1 MQSSLKK
8 LPAALFPALLLT
20 LVLGTCDTAISQGTG
35 PEQERQ
41 AAYGLTIVKGDS
53 PVTDYVFP
61 SVYPGYETAAVLEV
75 EIRNTGTGSV
85 EGITIGFSG
94 PEAGAF
100 TVSPDLIERLEAG
113 AAASFRVAPQPGLG
127 SGEYRAAVSVT
138 GPGGTAAGLIN
149 IAFTVSATPLYGISL
164 DIDGEEGYTFPT
176 RGLNSP
182 ATALLTVTVT
192 NTGNEET
199 GTLNITLESE
209 TPEAFQA
216 DPASVDSIKAGETGT
231 FTVQPK
237 ANPGTGTHT
246 ATVMVS
252 GANSLF
258 AKFNVSIRVVE
269 QYIEIAT
276 AEELSRIGSPEYP
289 ANATYALVNNLTLEN
304 WTPITNT
311 PATPFTGSFNGGA
324 HTITLESF
332 NPNVLNTDP
341 ALRQRAYIGVFGCI
355 QGGRVENLTVDLL
368 MPQEQEMNNAKPG
381 LGEPQYIG
389 GVSGYAVDT
398 EFENITVTGDISLT
412 RGDDGDIYLGG
423 VMGYLKGGR
432 IAGSVTT
439 VNLTSQ
445 GTYASG
451 GSNTYTG
458 GLAGY
463 LDTGEITRSR
473 TSGAINGY
481 SRRSLVYAG
490 GAVGWAIDSAIA
502 YTATFGNVDAGVSK
516 FTPSIANYGNWALAG
531 GITGWIGGS
540 NVAGSIVECSSA
552 GNITATTY
560 APSFGGNPLYAGG
573 IVGLAG
579 TMGNGSTSNLPM
591 LISDCYSRGNVTAVA
606 SPDFHG
612 GAQFHAGGIAG
623 QASLI
628 TIQNS
633 YAAGAIIAN
642 SVLADNNYTHAGGIT
657 AFLHGLSAA
666 TITIQNCAAL
676 SPQIN
681 WRRYA
686 RDDTIL
692 KRVAMQGVYTIT
704 SYHTAHGMVG
714 ERFPENTFLIN
725 NIANAAMVINYDPSP
740 QQAAKVP
747 AIILDPGPDTQDG
760 ADCDA
765 KPSQS
770 VFENT
775 LGWDFSTVWTRG
787 SDGYPVLRN
796 AP

>member
-1 MQSSLKK
+1 MQNSLKR
-8 LPAALFPALLLT
+8 LPAALFAMLLLT
-20 LVLGTCDTAISQGTG
+20 LVLGTCDTAINPATGPGTS

-41 AAYGLTIVKGDS
+41 ASYDLTVVKGNS
-53 PVTDYVFP
+53 PITEYVFP
-61 SVYPGYETAAVLEV
+61 SVYPGYETAASLEV
-75 EIRNTGTGSV
+75 EIHNTGTGPV
-85 EGITIGFSG
+85 EGIAIGFSG

-100 TVSPDLIERLEAG
+100 AVSPDLIERLEAG
-113 AAASFRVAPQPGLG
+113 AAASFSITPQPGLG

-149 IAFTVSATPLYGISL
+149 VAFTVSATPLYGISL

-176 RGLNSP
+176 RGLNSL
-182 ATALLTVTVT
+182 ATALLTVTII

-199 GTLNITLESE
+199 GTLNITLEGK

-216 DPASVDSIKAGETGT
+216 DPASVDSIAIGGIGT

-237 ANPGTGTHT
+237 ADLGTGTHT
-246 ATVMVS
+246 ATVTVHGCNGLS
-252 GANSLF
+252 A
-258 AKFNVSIRVVE
+258 AFNVSIRVVE
-269 QYIEIAT
+269 QYIEIVT
-276 AEELSRIGSPEYP
+276 VEDLSRIGSPEYP

-304 WTPITNT
+304 WTPVTNT
-311 PATPFTGSFNGGA
+311 PAAPFSGAFNGSA
-324 HTITLESF
+324 HTITVNSYD
-332 NPNVLNTDP
+332 PAVLNT
-341 ALRQRAYIGVFGCI
+341 AQVKGYIGVFGYI
-355 QGGRVENLTVDLL
+355 QGGNIRNLTVALQ
-368 MPQEQEMNNAKPG
+368 MPDEQEISA
-381 LGEPQYIG
+381 GEAGHGERQYIG

-398 EFENITVTGDISLT
+398 VFENITVSGDISLT
-412 RGDDGDIYLGG
+412 KEDGGLIYLGG
-423 VMGYLKGGR
+423 VTGYLKGGR
-432 IAGSVTT
+432 ITGSVTT
-439 VNLTSQ
+439 VNLTDQEPYYQ
-445 GTYASG
+445 GAGT
-451 GSNTYTG
+451 TYTG
-458 GLAGY
+458 GLVGY
-463 LDTGEITRSR
+463 LDTAEITRSR
-473 TSGAINGY
+473 TYGAINGY
-481 SRRSLVYAG
+481 SRRGIVYAG
-490 GAVGWAIDSAIA
+490 GAAGYASDSAIS

-516 FTPSIANYGNWALAG
+516 FTPSIATYTNPAYAG
-531 GITGWIGGS
+531 GITGVIGGS

-560 APSFGGNPLYAGG
+560 APAFGGNSLWAGG
-573 IVGLAG
+573 IVGITGL
-579 TMGNGSTSNLPM
+579 NGQPA
-591 LISDCYSRGNVTAVA
+591 LITDCYSRGNVTAMA
-606 SPDFHG
+606 SSDFQG
-612 GAQFHAGGIAG
+612 GTDFQAGGIAG
-623 QASLI
+623 QASLV

-642 SVLADNNYTHAGGIT
+642 SVIVDNNYTHAGGIT
-657 AFLHGLSAA
+657 AFLYGRADSM
-666 TITIQNCAAL
+666 ITIQNCAAL

-686 RDDTIL
+686 HDDRIL

-704 SYHTAHGMVG
+704 IYHTTHGMIG
-714 ERFPENTFLIN
+714 ERYPENTTLRN

-747 AIILDPGPDTQDG
+747 GPIVPVPDANGEDG

-775 LGWDFSTVWTRG
+775 LGWDFNTVWTMG